1 MQSSKQKAPTAQMQE
16 IHEMDKWQIYQE
28 KALHFYAKGEK
39 IPMLGP
45 GIWQVA
51 QGLVQLSTLYPTG
64 EDGLLGWVGPS
75 MCFSPS
81 FSCMQTYQAKALSHV
96 HLMWFS
102 LREVETTPHL
112 AEEMFPQ
119 LMRRLRQ
126 VEAMLAIAGQRRVE
140 DRIVQLLMLLKQEM
154 GQSVNEGTRLM
165 VRLTHQEI
173 ASAIG
178 TSRVTVTRILGKLRK
193 EGAIALDAKR
203 HIIIK
208 DCQFQSMMDCSVLRE
223 F

>member
-1 MQSSKQKAPTAQMQE
+1 MPPTFNTVLEANLHQLNE
-16 IHEMDKWQIYQE
+16 E
-28 KALHFYAKGEK
+28 KALHFYAKGEN
-39 IPMLGP
+39 IPILAQ

-51 QGLVQLSTLYPTG
+51 QGLVQLSTLYPSG
-64 EDGLLGWVGPS
+64 EEGLLGWVGPS
-75 MCFSPS
+75 MCFSLS
-81 FSCMQTYQAKALSHV
+81 FSCMQTYQAKALSDV

-102 LREVETTPHL
+102 VREVETTPHL
-112 AEEMFPQ
+112 ARDMFPQ

-140 DRIVQLLMLLKQEM
+140 DRLVQLLMLLKQEI
-154 GQSVNEGTRLM
+154 GESIHEGTRLM

-178 TSRVTVTRILGKLRK
+178 TSRVTVTRMLGKLRK
-193 EGAIALDAKR
+193 EGAIAVDAKR

-208 DCQFQSMMDCSVLRE
+208 DCQFQSMMECSVLRE